1 MNIYEYANTLLNSPS
16 LEDKLLSGANVTL
29 NGSANK
35 YKVKNIPG
43 RSDKI
48 ELSAKQIKFPKIS
61 TFHIDE
67 RKALAL
73 HFFANHELLA
83 IEMMAAAILKLEAK
97 DSKENQLI
105 QKGLLKTIADEQKHL
120 KLYIARMREFKV
132 DFGDYPLNDFFWR
145 QMGEI
150 DNYSQFFS
158 VMALTFEQA
167 NLDFALFYADVF
179 KGVEDEKSAKIM
191 NIVLEDE
198 ISHVAFGRTWS
209 NIWRKD
215 QSLWDY
221 YVTHLPGN
229 LTPARAKGIVLN
241 NDARVRAGLDSDF
254 INQIENYR
262 DDFNLTNRKAWDKN
276 NLT

>member
-1 MNIYEYANTLLNSPS
+1 MPGTEVSFEGNIGNFKIRNA
-16 LEDKLLSGANVTL
+16 
-29 NGSANK
+29 
-35 YKVKNIPG
+35 PG

-48 ELSAKQIKFPKIS
+48 ALSTKQIKFPKIS

-83 IEMMAAAILKLEAK
+83 IEMMAAAILKLQVS
-97 DSKENQLI
+97 DDKENQLI

-120 KLYIARMREFKV
+120 KLYINRMNDFRVE
-132 DFGDYPLNDFFWR
+132 FGDYPLNDFFWR

-150 DNYSQFFS
+150 ENYSMFFS

-179 KGVEDEKSAKIM
+179 KGVGDQKSAKIM

-209 NIWRKD
+209 NLWRKD
-215 QSLWDY
+215 ESLWQY
-221 YVTHLPGN
+221 YLNHLPGN
-229 LTPARAKGIVLN
+229 LTPARAKGIILN
-241 NDARVRAGLDSDF
+241 NEARVKAGLDSDF
-254 INQIENYR
+254 IYQIENYR
-262 DDFNLTNRKAWDKN
+262 DDFTLTNRRTWDKN
-276 NLT
+276 TLT